1 MRIIALILIIIPTVL
16 SAQGQDTIV
25 VYEGF
30 GAFNDR
36 IVDLSNKNL
45 SRFPALSPEVEV
57 LILDNNNISYLP
69 NSIIYLTKL
78 RSLSIRNNKLQNAD
92 ILGYCESLEELY
104 LSGNPYLSQLPNLI
118 RCNKLKIVDVTS
130 TAIND
135 IPGWIRAMDSL
146 AYFKYSIRK

>member
-1 MRIIALILIIIPTVL
+1 MKIITLILVLIPTAL
-16 SAQGQDTIV
+16 FAQEQDSIV
-25 VYEGF
+25 VYEGY
-30 GAFNDR
+30 GSFNNR
-36 IVDLSNKNL
+36 IVDLSNQNL

-78 RSLSIRNNKLQNAD
+78 RSLSIRNNNLQSAD
-92 ILGYCESLEELY
+92 ILGYCESLQELY
-104 LSGNPYLSQLPNLI
+104 LSGNSYLSQLPNFI
-118 RCNKLKIVDVTS
+118 RCNKLKIIDVTG